1 MEKAKLWDNQ
11 TEISYSF
18 QILSDNN
25 AKRIVYK
32 LETRRNRSWSINA
45 LTEEKLVLTR
55 MLLVGV
61 NLLLLAGFFLLF

>member
-11 TEISYSF
+11 TEINYSF

-25 AKRIVYK
+25 AKRIIYE

-45 LTEEKLVLTR
+45 LTKEELVLTR
-55 MLLVGV
+55 MSFVW
-61 NLLLLAGFFLLF
+61 